1 MDPNSR
7 KHWSSDL
14 GLSFL
19 ATKEMKRTIAY
30 SAAVI
35 RTITKIFK
43 IISIICLREYLIVIS
58 PKHPA

>member
-1 MDPNSR
+1 MTKWIQTAGSAA
-7 KHWSSDL
+7 SDL

-35 RTITKIFK
+35 RTVTKILK
-43 IISIICLREYLIVIS
+43 LYLYV
-58 PKHPA
+58 